1 MTEPVEVRLLF
12 FVDSDGN
19 PMVRVRY
26 GSEVGRVSDAY
37 DGAQSVVGAAVAFET
52 KANGGKRGWQ

>member
-12 FVDSDGN
+12 FVDRDGN

-37 DGAQSVVGAAVAFET
+37 DGAQSVVGAAFET